1 MLLAGAKAF
10 VYGAAVG
17 ALVMGAVAFTTGY
30 KVGTGELDDLK
41 TRLSKQEVKVV
52 TANVITKEIV
62 YQDRIVYQD
71 KVKVVTDRI
80 PFLVEKEVYK
90 NVCLD
95 EEGRAAFNTLMG
107 R

>member
-1 MLLAGAKAF
+1 MLLDNLKFFGVGAAI
-10 VYGAAVG
+10 GAAVI
-17 ALVMGAVAFTTGY
+17 GAVGFTTGY
-30 KVGTGELDDLK
+30 KLGAGELADLK
-41 TRLSKQEVKVV
+41 TRLANQEVKVV
-52 TANVITKEIV
+52 TADRITKEIV

>member
-1 MLLAGAKAF
+1 MLLNSIKSFLFGS
-10 VYGAAVG
+10 AVG
-17 ALVMGAVAFTTGY
+17 GVGIGALGMTTGY
-30 KVGTGELDDLK
+30 KLGAGELADLK